1 MELRFPLILDG
12 ATGTELQKRGYTGD
26 VSAEQWVL
34 AHPDSILSI
43 QRDYVAAGSQVLY
56 TPTFGGN
63 AVKLAEHGVTEDTA
77 AYNRR
82 LADLSRQAADG
93 KALLAGDLSPTGL
106 FLAPLGS
113 ASFDQL
119 VDAYAQQAAGL
130 EAAGVDLYV
139 IETMMTLSDARAAV
153 LAVRSVSAKPI
164 FVTFTCDQNG
174 RSISGTDITAAL
186 LVLQGMGIDAFGLN
200 CSAGPDQMLP
210 QLRRLREYARIPL
223 IAKPNA
229 GMPTIVDGRTV
240 YDCPPEQFV
249 SLVPDM
255 LACGVMIFGGC
266 CGTTAAHIAALRA
279 ALDGASVTPPAPRH
293 TELLPAA
300 TEKLPCYLPADA
312 GHGPIL
318 SVTPDLEDALAA
330 ALEEDFPMTALRLTS
345 PADAAALAECQYM
358 LTKPLCLVCDDAAVL
373 EQALRVYQ
381 GRALYEGALPENL
394 LRPLAGKY
402 GLLY

>member
-1 MELRFPLILDG
+1 MELHFPLILDG

-229 GMPTIVDGRTV
+229 GMPTIADGKAV
-240 YDCPPEQFV
+240 YDCTPEQFTA
-249 SLVPDM
+249 LVPDM
-255 LACGVMIFGGC
+255 LASGVMIFGGC
-266 CGTTAAHIAALRA
+266 CGTTPEHIAGRRGHHASRPAAHRSAARRH
-279 ALDGASVTPPAPRH
+279 GEAPR
-293 TELLPAA
+293 PAA
-300 TEKLPCYLPADA
+300 RRRCPRAGTGRDPRSGGCPVRRAGAGRPHGGPPRCFHGGRKRAGGLPVPADKA
-312 GHGPIL
+312 PV
-318 SVTPDLEDALAA
+318 S
-330 ALEEDFPMTALRLTS
+330 
-345 PADAAALAECQYM
+345 
-358 LTKPLCLVCDDAAVL
+358 
-373 EQALRVYQ
+373 
-381 GRALYEGALPENL
+381 
-394 LRPLAGKY
+394 
-402 GLLY
+402 GL

>member
-1 MELRFPLILDG
+1 MELHFPLILDG

-229 GMPTIVDGRTV
+229 GMPTIVNGKAV
-240 YDCPPEQFV
+240 YDCTPGQFTA
-249 SLVPDM
+249 LVPDM
-255 LACGVMIFGGC
+255 LASGVMIFGGC
-266 CGTTAAHIAALRA
+266 CGTTPEHIAALRG
-279 ALDGASVTPPAPRH
+279 ALDGAAITPPAPLH
-293 TELLPAA
+293 TDLLPAA
-300 TEKLPCYLPADA
+300 TEKLPFSTQMPL
-312 GHGPIL
+312 L
-318 SVTPDLEDALAA
+318 NSLA
-330 ALEEDFPMTALRLTS
+330 FWI
-345 PADAAALAECQYM
+345 
-358 LTKPLCLVCDDAAVL
+358 K
-373 EQALRVYQ
+373 
-381 GRALYEGALPENL
+381 
-394 LRPLAGKY
+394 
-402 GLLY
+402 

>member
-1 MELRFPLILDG
+1 MELHFPLILDG

-130 EAAGVDLYV
+130 ETAGVDLYI
-139 IETMMTLSDARAAV
+139 IETMMTLSDARAQRLRQAH
-153 LAVRSVSAKPI
+153 LRHLDLRPEWPQHLRHRHHRRPAGIAGHGHRRLRS
-164 FVTFTCDQNG
+164 Q
-174 RSISGTDITAAL
+174 L
-186 LVLQGMGIDAFGLN
+186 LGG
-200 CSAGPDQMLP
+200 AGPD
-210 QLRRLREYARIPL
+210 
-223 IAKPNA
+223 
-229 GMPTIVDGRTV
+229 
-240 YDCPPEQFV
+240 
-249 SLVPDM
+249 
-255 LACGVMIFGGC
+255 
-266 CGTTAAHIAALRA
+266 AAPAP
-279 ALDGASVTPPAPRH
+279 PPA
-293 TELLPAA
+293 
-300 TEKLPCYLPADA
+300 
-312 GHGPIL
+312 
-318 SVTPDLEDALAA
+318 
-330 ALEEDFPMTALRLTS
+330 
-345 PADAAALAECQYM
+345 
-358 LTKPLCLVCDDAAVL
+358 
-373 EQALRVYQ
+373 
-381 GRALYEGALPENL
+381 
-394 LRPLAGKY
+394 
-402 GLLY
+402 

>member
-12 ATGTELQKRGYTGD
+12 ATGTELQKRGYTSD

-77 AYNRR
+77 VYNRR

-174 RSISGTDITAAL
+174 RSIFGTDITAAL

-229 GMPTIVDGRTV
+229 GMPTIVNGKAV
-240 YDCPPEQFV
+240 YDCTPEQFTA
-249 SLVPDM
+249 LVPDM
-255 LACGVMIFGGC
+255 LASGVMK
-266 CGTTAAHIAALRA
+266 AARRLGLRLPEDLAVVGFDDSSVCPMMEPELSSIHVDCRRMGELCMEHMAAL
-279 ALDGASVTPPAPRH
+279 LDGAQDVP
-293 TELLPAA
+293 
-300 TEKLPCYLPADA
+300 
-312 GHGPIL
+312 
-318 SVTPDLEDALAA
+318 
-330 ALEEDFPMTALRLTS
+330 RLTVVPVNLKIRAS
-345 PADAAALAECQYM
+345 SRAAI
-358 LTKPLCLVCDDAAVL
+358 
-373 EQALRVYQ
+373 
-381 GRALYEGALPENL
+381 
-394 LRPLAGKY
+394 
-402 GLLY
+402 